1 MRMQEIVGNYGE
13 EYVLRQLAEE
23 CAELT
28 HAALKLIRARNGE
41 TPVSDAE
48 AKIGLMEEIADVRVM
63 IQALYAG
70 ALSMTERSG
79 IRQIC
84 RQKKA
89 RMYER
94 MLDDAKKGHREGE

>member
-1 MRMQEIVGNYGE
+1 MQEIVDRYGE

-41 TPVSDAE
+41 TPVSERE
-48 AKIGLMEEIADVRVM
+48 AKAGLLEELADVRLMMQVFC
-63 IQALYAG
+63 AG
-70 ALSMTERSG
+70 ALNAEERHAIRRIRESKTE
-79 IRQIC
+79 
-84 RQKKA
+84 

-94 MLDDAKKGHREGE
+94 LLGDAEKRTPGRG

>member
-1 MRMQEIVGNYGE
+1 MQEIVDRYGE

-41 TPVSDAE
+41 TPVSEQE
-48 AKIGLMEEIADVRVM
+48 AKAGLLEEIADVRLM
-63 IQALYAG
+63 IQVICAG
-70 ALSMTERSG
+70 ALNAEERRT
-79 IRQIC
+79 IRQI
-84 RQKKA
+84 RVSKTA

-94 MLDDAKKGHREGE
+94 LLGDAEKRTPGRG